1 MDGWMDGWVGRTTLT
16 TKEKGK
22 LTTEISLTADETGTT
37 VADVVSAD

>member
-1 MDGWMDGWVGRTTLT
+1 MDGWGGRTTLT

-22 LTTEISLTADETGTT
+22 STTEISLTAEETGTT